1 MVCWAIMGMASV
13 TSVSSCTVSPFA
25 GEPVVVELLAAR
37 RDQEPVQLLQIV
49 APQIRLLSVE
59 QVYVLWGLCLQIRPQ
74 AIEAVVLFSAL
85 GAWSISSVY
94 GH

>member
-1 MVCWAIMGMASV
+1 M
-13 TSVSSCTVSPFA
+13 
-25 GEPVVVELLAAR
+25 VVELLEAR

-74 AIEAVVLFSAL
+74 AIEPLFFFSAL
-85 GAWSISSVY
+85 GGMVSLSVY